1 MSRIMFFCIPA
12 HGHTNPTL
20 PVVAELVRRGHQ
32 VRYYSF
38 HEFEEKIRATG
49 AQFIACD
56 DYLPPVSQKEMQK
69 LMKVS
74 ITEMTVTDFETTAR
88 IDPMLAGDVREFQ
101 PDCIVAD
108 SVCFWGKLTARKYKL
123 PFVCSTTTFAFNQY
137 SSRYMKNSPHELLDM
152 ILGMPRVN
160 RALRRLRPL
169 GYNIKSAL
177 SITQNDNDTNTIVYT
192 SKQFQPCADT
202 FSDRY
207 AFIGPAV
214 KDTPVRRTPGQQ
226 PLVYISL
233 GTVINNRP
241 DFYKSCIAAL
251 KAMDVKVV
259 ISCGKYMDPA
269 KLGSLPSGVTAYP
282 YVNQMEVLSRADV
295 FITHCGMNSVSESLY
310 MGVPMV
316 LAPQSGEEFAVARRT
331 EEVGAGKMLAG
342 DSPDEIRAAVSG
354 VLSEPRYAEA
364 AARMRADFLA
374 CSGAAGGADF
384 IESVI

>member
-20 PVVAELVRRGHQ
+20 LVVAELVRRGHQ

-38 HEFEEKIRATG
+38 YEFEEKITATG

-88 IDPMLAGDVREFQ
+88 IDPMLARDVRDFQ

-108 SVCFWGKLTARKYKL
+108 SVCFWGKLTARKYNL

-137 SSRYMKNSPHELLDM
+137 SSRYMKNSPRELLDL

-169 GYNIKSAL
+169 GYNVKSAL

-202 FSDRY
+202 FSERY

-214 KDTPVRRTPGQQ
+214 RDTPVRRTPGQK

-251 KAMDVKVV
+251 ETMEVEVL

-269 KLGSLPSGVTAYP
+269 KLGNLPSGVTACP
-282 YVNQMEVLSRADV
+282 YVDQMEVLSRANV

-316 LAPQSGEEFAVARRT
+316 LAPQTGEEFAVARRT
-331 EEVGAGKMLAG
+331 EEVGAGKMLSG
-342 DSPDEIRAAVSG
+342 GSPDKIRAAVSS
-354 VLSEPRYAEA
+354 VLGEPRYAEA
-364 AARMRADFLA
+364 AARMRADFLS

>member
-20 PVVAELVRRGHQ
+20 LVVAELVRRSHQ

-38 HEFEEKIRATG
+38 HEFEEKITATG

-74 ITEMTVTDFETTAR
+74 IT
-88 IDPMLAGDVREFQ
+88 
-101 PDCIVAD
+101 
-108 SVCFWGKLTARKYKL
+108 
-123 PFVCSTTTFAFNQY
+123 
-137 SSRYMKNSPHELLDM
+137 
-152 ILGMPRVN
+152 
-160 RALRRLRPL
+160 
-169 GYNIKSAL
+169 
-177 SITQNDNDTNTIVYT
+177 QNDNDTNTIVYT

-202 FSDRY
+202 FSERY

-214 KDTPVRRTPGQQ
+214 KDTPVRRTPGQK

-251 KAMDVKVV
+251 ETMAVEVL

-269 KLGSLPSGVTAYP
+269 KLGNLPSGVTACP
-282 YVNQMEVLSRADV
+282 YVDQMEVLSRANV

-316 LAPQSGEEFAVARRT
+316 LTPQTGEEFAVARRT
-331 EEVGAGKMLAG
+331 EEVGAGKMLPG
-342 DSPDEIRAAVSG
+342 GSPDEIRAAVSS
-354 VLSEPRYAEA
+354 VLGEPCYAEA
-364 AARMRADFLA
+364 AARMRADFLS